1 MSMAEWTV
9 RDKTIKLINR
19 WYLIFLAFLISAGLA
34 WGVMHLWPPQHKA
47 STTIYIG
54 IDINRVF
61 DVSSMAAYAETEPF
75 NIDDYKNWQLSQ
87 VESIA
92 RSEQV
97 ANETLAILRDLNP
110 YWEDITTQE
119 FLRKEDLDWR
129 DMGTWR
135 LTVSDSDPDRAGQAV
150 QEWSSVFVDRVS
162 NLVSKA
168 ESAFELDGK
177 LRALN
182 HRQIQLETEISEF
195 EIIEEELRDFRS
207 DIQRMEEDQP
217 LEPLLRWQLWGLAAG
232 SADFTP
238 MWTEVLEVFPAVEQT
253 NSAYIGWIDDLL
265 TVLSTEKEIKQKSL
279 EKLEEEEDRLTDQFV
294 KEVQKS
300 KGLSPNLTIERSSSK
315 IHKSSGYPG
324 AFVAL
329 LGGVIGMIA
338 YLIVF
343 LFITEFPGNRTR

>member
-1 MSMAEWTV
+1 MAEWTV
-9 RDKTIKLINR
+9 RDKTMRLINR

-47 STTIYIG
+47 STTVYIG

-61 DVSSMAAYAETEPF
+61 DVSSMAAYAKTEPF

-97 ANETLAILRDLNP
+97 ANETLANLRDLNP
-110 YWEDITTQE
+110 YWENITPQE
-119 FLRKEDLDWR
+119 FQRLEDLDWW

-135 LTVSDSDPDRAGQAV
+135 LTISESDPDRAEQAV
-150 QEWSSVFVDRVS
+150 QEWSSVFVDQVS

-168 ESAFELDGK
+168 KSAFELDGK

-182 HRQIQLETEISEF
+182 HQQVQLETEISEF
-195 EIIEEELRDFRS
+195 TIIEEKLRDFRS
-207 DIQRMEEDQP
+207 DIQGMEEDQP

-232 SADFTP
+232 FADFTP
-238 MWTEVLEVFPAVEQT
+238 MWTEVLEGFPDAEQT

-265 TVLSTEKEIKQKSL
+265 PVLSTEKEIKQDSL
-279 EKLEEEEDRLTDQFV
+279 YILEEEEDSLTDQFV
-294 KEVQKS
+294 EEIQKS
-300 KGLSPNLTIERSSSK
+300 SGLSPNLTIEKSSSK

-329 LGGVIGMIA
+329 LGGAMGVAA
-338 YLIVF
+338 YLIAF
-343 LFITEFPGNRTR
+343 LLITEFPGNRKR